1 MSRHLARNPA
11 AWAAGIATAS
21 LALAAVMLAS
31 TVGCSQNNGSS
42 TAGSD
47 AGEVPALTSQVCSA
61 PCFAGEL
68 CLWQDNCGVG
78 GVCEASPP
86 ITEKCISAA
95 PCNNCN
101 CLTNDFGFQ
110 QNCGG
115 CAFNPEAGYFFM
127 YCWTK

>member
-11 AWAAGIATAS
+11 AWAAGVATAS
-21 LALAAVMLAS
+21 LVVAAIMFVAGA
-31 TVGCSQNNGSS
+31 VGCSQNNGSS
-42 TAGSD
+42 SAD
-47 AGEVPALTSQVCSA
+47 AGEVPTLTTSQVCSA

-68 CLWQDNCGVG
+68 CLWQYQCGVG

-101 CLTNDFGFQ
+101 CLTNDFGLQ

-127 YCWTK
+127 YCWAK